1 MYLKK
6 DILSDKKK
14 VFKVFSTYIINIH
27 FYIVFLFDFL
37 YPVDKT
43 EVQFQENISQLQ
55 FLKVF

>member
-14 VFKVFSTYIINIH
+14 VFKVFSTYIINIL
-27 FYIVFLFDFL
+27 FYNVFWFDFL

-55 FLKVF
+55 FF